1 VKITYIPTLL
11 RAVHEMSLYLLS
23 HQRHMVKAGDLT
35 AEQAQALQALA
46 TALRDVQRLLGP
58 QFAAP
63 RPKQSRRRERLF
75 RPSPY
80 VLYEQQG
87 GRCFYCG
94 VALTLRRADHRAG
107 PEGPKRAEI
116 DHTHPVSRGGKD
128 EHDNYHLVRVDCNQ
142 HKGMLTG
149 EEFQAALKVRNRN
162 VTAELPLARRA
173 VVPQDAPCP
182 KTPCGHG

>member
-1 VKITYIPTLL
+1 VKKTYIPTLL
-11 RAVHEMSLYLLS
+11 QSVHEMSLYLLS
-23 HQRHMVKAGDLT
+23 HQRHMVTAGNLT
-35 AEQAQALQALA
+35 GEQAQALQALV

-63 RPKQSRRRERLF
+63 RPKQRRRRERLF

-94 VALTLRRADHRAG
+94 VALTMIRGAHRAG

-116 DHTHPVSRGGKD
+116 DHTHPVSRGGRD
-128 EHDNYHLVRVDCNQ
+128 EPENYRLVCVDCNQ

-149 EEFQAALKVRNRN
+149 DEYQAALEARNRN
-162 VTAELPLARRA
+162 VTAQQP
-173 VVPQDAPCP
+173 PPDAP
-182 KTPCGHG
+182 